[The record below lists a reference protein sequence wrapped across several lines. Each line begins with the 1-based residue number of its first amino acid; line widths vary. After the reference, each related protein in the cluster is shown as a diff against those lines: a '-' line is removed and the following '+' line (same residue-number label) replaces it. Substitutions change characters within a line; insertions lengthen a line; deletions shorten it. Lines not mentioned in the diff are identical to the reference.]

1 MSILPMLCDGQL
13 VDGDYIHLLPFCKKE
28 YAEGYGFMSGIK
40 QDCPS
45 YISREK
51 GMNGFGFY
59 RFDADTGD

>member
-1 MSILPMLCDGQL
+1 
-13 VDGDYIHLLPFCKKE
+13 
-28 YAEGYGFMSGIK
+28 MSGIK